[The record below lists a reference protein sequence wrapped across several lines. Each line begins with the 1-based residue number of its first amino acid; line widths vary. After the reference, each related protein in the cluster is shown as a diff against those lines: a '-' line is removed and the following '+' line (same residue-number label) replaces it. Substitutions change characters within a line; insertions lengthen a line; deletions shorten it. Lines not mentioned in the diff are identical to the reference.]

1 VERRKV
7 VFSPEAAADLT
18 SLYDYIAERSGAAR
32 AIGYINRIESYCR
45 GFDLAAQRGHPRDDI
60 RPGFRLVGF
69 ERRVAIAFH
78 VEPKTVTIDRIFY
91 GGRNVEDAFNVESD
105 PER

>member
-32 AIGYINRIESYCR
+32 AIGYINRIESY
-45 GFDLAAQRGHPRDDI
+45 LPW
-60 RPGFRLVGF
+60 L
-69 ERRVAIAFH
+69 
-78 VEPKTVTIDRIFY
+78 
-91 GGRNVEDAFNVESD
+91 
-105 PER
+105 